1 LGAQFLGDYTAAV
14 ATSAGAVAV
23 WTDTRND
30 TPCAAVDAFRAG
42 TTSVKPNPDTQCTP
56 SGTGQLFGNSGIFA
70 GGVGF

>member
-1 LGAQFLGDYTAAV
+1 MGAQFLGDYTAAV

-30 TPCAAVDAFRAG
+30 TPCAAVDAFRSG